1 MIPEIPEDVMK
12 RINELRKD
20 QMTPEDRDLIQKHE
34 AAILAMTSEQRFELC
49 LNGAKEYQLSL
60 KSYFKEHAPAA
71 VDEHGEMDIVKCRE
85 HLESLAKRKDL
96 TDYEVVLVTEH
107 SQVGR
112 AYCTLCGEWTRQWIS
127 FMDEVL
133 YPPLCDSC
141 WEKPDLQEIIKRV
154 DPTGVVYRIK
164 K

>member
-96 TDYEVVLVTEH
+96 TDYEVVLVMEH
-107 SQVGR
+107 SQGLGLELISSFFVDSSSLDSDSVGLSI
-112 AYCTLCGEWTRQWIS
+112 TGWTDLSI
-127 FMDEVL
+127 VL
-133 YPPLCDSC
+133 ARLM
-141 WEKPDLQEIIKRV
+141 L
-154 DPTGVVYRIK
+154 TGCLV
-164 K
+164 